1 MRLCTVAGRFLKQKH
16 SSIRDMRVNIAICA
30 LAILCG
36 VVSSQ
41 EHQLTPGAPDRFLI
55 GRHTFIDVGPPND
68 FYELFLVTPNANGAL
83 IDKVTLTPATDA
95 CFLPAKVE
103 ITSASLAE
111 SPAKLLATANPCTIP
126 EKELRRELKRCKGC
140 LVFSGANV
148 AMQVQCGAELR
159 IVRSDILDKDMF
171 DANPNTPKHT
181 SWTMQ
186 LLAHLDQP
194 FGPGVLDK
202 PMFPTVVE
210 DEPPV
215 KDEHSSPIL
224 LELSAGKYDVL
235 FKDAPDRPSD
245 LYRAAQ
251 IKPAIPSAQLQSST
265 PFQPIKPI
273 LPKYPLIARA
283 AHIEGAVTFK
293 IAVDANGGVRDITF
307 DSGSPLL
314 REVVKEAVSSWRFT
328 EEAFNQQVQATVRF
342 ALNCP
347 NKSK

>member
-1 MRLCTVAGRFLKQKH
+1 
-16 SSIRDMRVNIAICA
+16 MRVSITICA
-30 LAILCG
+30 LAVLCG
-36 VVSSQ
+36 VISPQ
-41 EHQLTPGAPDRFLI
+41 ERQLTPGAPDQFII
-55 GRHTFIDVGPPND
+55 GRHTFIDIGPPND
-68 FYELFLVTPNANGAL
+68 FYEIFLVAPNANGAL
-83 IDKVTLTPATDA
+83 VDKITLTPVTDA

-103 ITSASLAE
+103 VASASIAE
-111 SPAKLLATANPCTIP
+111 SPARLLGTANPCTIP
-126 EKELRRELKRCKGC
+126 EKELRRELKRCKDC

-148 AMQVQCGAELR
+148 AMQVHCGAEVR
-159 IVRSDILDKDMF
+159 IIRSDILDKDMF
-171 DANPNTPKHT
+171 DANPNTPKRT

-210 DEPPV
+210 EEPRV
-215 KDEHSSPIL
+215 KDEQSSPIL
-224 LELSAGKYDVL
+224 LDLSTGKYDVL

-251 IKPAIPSAQLQSST
+251 IKPAISSVQLQSST

-273 LPKYPLIARA
+273 LPKYPPLARA
-283 AHIEGAVTFK
+283 AHVEGAVTLK
-293 IAVDANGGVRDITF
+293 IAVDANGGVGDITF
-307 DSGSPLL
+307 DSGSTLL
-314 REVVKEAVSSWRFT
+314 RGVVKEAVSSWRFT
-328 EEAFNQQVQATVRF
+328 QEAFNQQVQATVSF